1 MGLGVAGCNGDAG
14 SDNSQPSR
22 MSGPQTLQV
31 FAAASMTDVVER
43 LAASFELSRVNLTTG
58 GSSVLARQIADGAPA
73 DVFISAS
80 REWMN
85 YLGAAGALAGPP
97 LLLATGGIACVTGT
111 DSSLTAQDAAELT
124 KALDPGDVIAIADSG
139 MPAGEY
145 ARAALRSAGV
155 LDRIA
160 PRLVGLSDARA
171 VVRAVETGDAAAGFV
186 YTTDAARPGLRTL
199 FRFAADLH
207 PPVEYFAGVMAE
219 SRDPDAAAA
228 FVELARG
235 EAGVRTLGQM
245 GFEGPGPEGRALP
258 GRSLRH
264 PASAETEIRQ

>member
-1 MGLGVAGCNGDAG
+1 MGLGLGLAVAGCNGDAG

-22 MSGPQTLQV
+22 MSGPRTLHV
-31 FAAASMTDVVER
+31 FAAASTTDVVQR
-43 LAASFELSRVNLTTG
+43 LAASFDAARVNLTTG

-80 REWMN
+80 REWMS
-85 YLGAAGALAGPP
+85 YLGAAGALAAPP
-97 LLLATGGIACVTGT
+97 LLLATGGIACVTGA
-111 DSSLTAQDAAELT
+111 DSPLTAQNAAEVT
-124 KALDPGDVIAIADSG
+124 NAVAPGDVIAIADIG
-139 MPAGEY
+139 VPAGEY

-186 YTTDAARPGLRTL
+186 YTTDAARPRLRTL

-207 PPVEYFAGVMAE
+207 PPVEYFAAVMAD
-219 SRDPDAAAA
+219 SRNPDAAAA
-228 FVELARG
+228 FVELAG
-235 EAGVRTLGQM
+235 DEGGVRTLEQM
-245 GFEGPGPEGRALP
+245 GFGVPERQGRAVGGSASPEAEGR
-258 GRSLRH
+258 
-264 PASAETEIRQ
+264 